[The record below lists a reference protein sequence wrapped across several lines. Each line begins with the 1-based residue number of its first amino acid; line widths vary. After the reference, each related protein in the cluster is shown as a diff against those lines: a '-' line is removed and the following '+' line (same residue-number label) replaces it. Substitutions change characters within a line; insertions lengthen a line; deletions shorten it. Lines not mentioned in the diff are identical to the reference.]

1 MSDPPPSTAELDR
14 LAHEG
19 REGRDMRD
27 EKSPPAEARAASGSL
42 ELGRGPR
49 RDGALNAAIDDALP
63 QGGEGADDETSP
75 LSIRRL
81 STANPQPAPPSLSR
95 KEREDLAQK
104 RVGTSIKGWRLA
116 RLLGVGPVTAAY
128 DTFRG
133 PGDGG
138 EHVVLKLM
146 LGQVSKH
153 ERARGTF
160 LRGAYASNRFNHPR
174 VLAVT
179 TDGSDAEGAP
189 FVIRP
194 WVDAEPLDA
203 VVAKSDALLS
213 EAQVLRM
220 AEQVLDALEIAHAHG
235 IVHGAITPRNVLVT
249 PRGSIRLCDF
259 ATPPGMG
266 PRTAEEEDVLAER
279 RAGPFAPPERCA
291 KPFVPASEQS
301 DIYSLAACMYFAVSK
316 AYPRGDAKKPEALA
330 KTAAIPLR
338 DVNLKVSEFFATIV
352 DHALNLEPEG
362 RYESAYAMLGDV
374 RRVMAGRK
382 PKLGDALR
390 PVPSGSYSQIPA
402 LNTSNNGP
410 PSSVRPGTGNVRSD
424 YPPMGPLTGHGA
436 ARGRKQWKGN
446 AALIL
451 AIALLVGVA
460 TFVMVR
466 EKVEES
472 REQDRKA
479 VPEGTPSASAPVTV
493 PATRTTH

>member
-1 MSDPPPSTAELDR
+1 MSEPPPPNAELERADVSSPPPSSP
-14 LAHEG
+14 
-19 REGRDMRD
+19 REPFTHG
-27 EKSPPAEARAASGSL
+27 E
-42 ELGRGPR
+42 
-49 RDGALNAAIDDALP
+49 DAPGDLS
-63 QGGEGADDETSP
+63 DHSP

-81 STANPQPAPPSLSR
+81 SSAQAEPTLPPMSR
-95 KEREDLAQK
+95 KEREELAQK

-116 RLLGVGPVTAAY
+116 HLLGVGPVTAAY

-146 LGQVSKH
+146 LGNVAKH
-153 ERARGTF
+153 ERARGMF

-179 TDGSDAEGAP
+179 TDGADSGGAP

-194 WVDAEPLDA
+194 WIDAEPLDA
-203 VVAKSDALLS
+203 VVGKSESGLA

-235 IVHGAITPRNVLVT
+235 IVHGAITPRNILVT

-266 PRTAEEEDVLAER
+266 PRTTEEEEPLAER
-279 RAGPFAPPERCA
+279 RIGPFAPPERCA
-291 KPFVPASEQS
+291 KPFAPASEQS
-301 DIYSLAACMYFAVSK
+301 DIYSLAACMYFAVAK
-316 AYPRGDAKKPEALA
+316 ANSRGSAATPGELA
-330 KTAAIPLR
+330 TTAAIPLR
-338 DVNLKVSEFFATIV
+338 DLNPAISDFFAIIV

-390 PVPSGSYSQIPA
+390 PVPSGSYSQLSSLGPA
-402 LNTSNNGP
+402 NGP
-410 PSSVRPGTGNVRSD
+410 PSSARMAASPGRSD
-424 YPPMGPLTGHGA
+424 YPLGPVTGPGG

-472 REQDRKA
+472 REQDRQPKNQT
-479 VPEGTPSASAPVTV
+479 VTPRSSETQPG
-493 PATRTTH
+493 PNRLQQ